1 MSDMLE
7 KLLGVEKT
15 AAGLVAEAEKE
26 SGRRTAQARL
36 EAQKRHTELLKTR
49 AAENESALGAE
60 RARIEAERAAKN
72 REDREKL
79 SRLPQDQGAFR
90 ATVIAIIDKGQE

>member
-1 MSDMLE
+1 MLE

-26 SGRRTAQARL
+26 AGGRTAQARL
-36 EAQKRHTELLKTR
+36 DAQTRHTEMLKAK
-49 AAENESALGAE
+49 AAENASALEAE
-60 RARIEAERAAKN
+60 RARIQVERAARN

-79 SRLPQDQGAFR
+79 AGLTQDEAQFR
-90 ATVIAIIDKGQE
+90 STVIAIIDTERK

>member
-1 MSDMLE
+1 MSDVLE

-26 SGRRTAQARL
+26 AGRRTAQARQ

-49 AAENESALGAE
+49 AAENESALAAE
-60 RARIEAERAAKN
+60 RARIDEERRTRNREERERLSRFSQDTASFRAA
-72 REDREKL
+72 
-79 SRLPQDQGAFR
+79 
-90 ATVIAIIDKGQE
+90 VITLIDKGR

>member
-26 SGRRTAQARL
+26 AGRRTAQARQD
-36 EAQKRHTELLKTR
+36 AQKRHTELLKTR
-49 AAENESALGAE
+49 AAENESALAAE
-60 RARIEAERAAKN
+60 RARIDAERGARN
-72 REDREKL
+72 QEDREKL
-79 SRLPQDQGAFR
+79 SRLPRDTAGFR
-90 ATVIAIIDKGQE
+90 AVVIALIDKGRE

>member
-26 SGRRTAQARL
+26 AGRRTAQARL

-49 AAENESALGAE
+49 AAENESALAAE
-60 RARIEAERAAKN
+60 RARIDAERRARN
-72 REDREKL
+72 QEDREKL
-79 SRLPQDQGAFR
+79 SRLPRDTAAFR
-90 ATVIAIIDKGQE
+90 AAVVALIDKGRE

>member
-15 AAGLVAEAEKE
+15 AAGLVAEAEE
-26 SGRRTAQARL
+26 EAGRRTAQARRDS
-36 EAQKRHTELLKTR
+36 QKRHTELLKSR
-49 AAENESALGAE
+49 AAENETALTAE
-60 RARIEAERAAKN
+60 RERIEAEREARN

-79 SRLPQDQGAFR
+79 SRLPTDPAAFR
-90 ATVIAIIDKGQE
+90 AAVISIIDKGEK